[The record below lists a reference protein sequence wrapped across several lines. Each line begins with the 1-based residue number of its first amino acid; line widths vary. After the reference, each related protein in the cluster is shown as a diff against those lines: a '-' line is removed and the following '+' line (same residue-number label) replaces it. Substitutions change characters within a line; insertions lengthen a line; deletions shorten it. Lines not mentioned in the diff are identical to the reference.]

1 MAVILWMLSIIF
13 VLVGLVGAL
22 VPVLPGAVLVFVGLV
37 LAAWVAGAGHHE
49 LAPTP
54 APDGARVYLIG
65 LSDGATVSSPLTVRF
80 GLVGMGVAPAGV
92 LNPKT
97 GHHHLIIDA
106 PTPAAG
112 VPIPNDQ
119 NHRHFGGGQ
128 TEVELELAPGPHT
141 LQLVL
146 GDHVHLPNDPPITS
160 ELIRITVE

>member
-1 MAVILWMLSIIF
+1 MIGSRPVR
-13 VLVGLVGAL
+13 VGAA
-22 VPVLPGAVLVFVGLV
+22 GALAAGLV
-37 LAAWVAGAGHHE
+37 LAAWVARAGHHE
-49 LAPTP
+49 LARTP
-54 APDGARVYLIG
+54 APDGARVYLIA

-160 ELIRITVE
+160 EIIRITVE